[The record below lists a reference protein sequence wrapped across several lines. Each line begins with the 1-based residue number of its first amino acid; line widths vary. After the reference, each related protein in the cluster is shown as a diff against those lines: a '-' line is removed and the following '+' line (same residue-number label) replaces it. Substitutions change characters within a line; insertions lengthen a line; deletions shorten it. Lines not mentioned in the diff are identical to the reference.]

1 MAVLTDSFQTIW
13 SGTWGSGDPN
23 LAVTCQARQSGGSGT
38 SRTIVVRGG
47 FKVNKPTSASWWG
60 YPCSWQ
66 PYIYANGS
74 NYFGTT
80 TQFKGG
86 EGWSG
91 GQDYR
96 YFEQTITIDVGTSS
110 AADIR
115 IYIATADG
123 GYGWGGSASGA
134 CTVSATNT
142 RPTWPSGAVLNIT
155 SPAAY
160 NSYIPENTSTIQLSS
175 NMLANDDGGQGNLT
189 YKFYYSIGS
198 GWVFMGNGVVSGG
211 VALFTVGS
219 SLINSIK
226 ASSSYVTFYID
237 AADSGGMA
245 AGVQSPTVR
254 FNQLTG
260 ASLSST
266 GSIGYYATEFYV
278 TVSGASNNNGNTS
291 FNYYLSC
298 SGIPVYNAGA
308 ISNGTNTIYIN
319 DSGVSGKPYIK
330 KSEMLAYL
338 KEQGYRGN
346 LMLTVTTSNAYGSSA
361 TSGTLSKWADVRFNP
376 PAPTGLSVS
385 NSSTARKLV
394 LGSYYYIPD
403 SSNSITVTWNTIS
416 GLLPGISATYTLYYS
431 FGSGDVLIASD
442 IYSSSNTYTFS
453 CPKQTSQRT
462 LTIKIKT
469 VDSFGYESGVT
480 STNIAI
486 QYYNPPSLTFDGVVR
501 TQTQADVKYNLNSS
515 TSISAIKPT
524 IVSVSKGT
532 FTATNITVT
541 GLNDDSSGT
550 VNVVYGDN
558 SGLISNL
565 TTSFSYSKNLP
576 VFHIGA
582 NGIGVGG
589 VEATSFYALN
599 VKGSARVDG
608 RLDINNLCLGNSYD
622 SGNSA
627 YSWDLGTLIKT
638 NIPKTSNTMTEL
650 LITGNGYGTG
660 FPIDSKVQCYTYNQT
675 IINHACLNNGLELNV
690 YAMFLDDVLCFWLV
704 QPSQFI
710 TLRFVLKT
718 STGQM
723 SPLYT
728 LSNVVKPTTA
738 TNMTAIK
745 NVNSYSTSR
754 KPSPNEIGAM
764 YTVPGESNYPVM
776 VDSNGSASNW
786 MCTSSQGLIPYRS
799 GGSSSALGTS
809 GWRFSSIYGTVID
822 ASSNIICGGNNIA
835 GGSSNTNGVYVRFY
849 DGTQICWNRETY
861 ANNLDMTNNIVNNT
875 VYGGRSYGIT
885 FPAAFKSGTYPA
897 VTMGCES
904 SIFMCTNAYST
915 SNSNAILRFWSN
927 YPTNTTVVLE
937 YVAVG
942 RWY

>member
-13 SGTWGSGDPN
+13 STSWGSGDPN

-66 PYIYANGS
+66 PYIYAGGKNH
-74 NYFGTT
+74 FGTT

-86 EGWSG
+86 ESWYG

-142 RPTWPSGAVLNIT
+142 RPTWPSGAYLSID

-160 NSYIPENTSTIQLSS
+160 NSYIPENTSTIQLAS
-175 NMLANDDGGQGNLT
+175 NTLANDDGGQGNLT

-198 GWVFMGNGVVSGG
+198 GWVFMGDGVVSGG
-211 VALFTVGS
+211 QALYTVGS

-237 AADSGGMA
+237 AADSSGMA
-245 AGVQSPTVR
+245 AGIQSPTVR

-266 GSIGYYATEFYV
+266 GSIGYYATEFYI
-278 TVSGASNNNGNTS
+278 TVSGASNNNGNGS
-291 FNYYLSC
+291 FSYYLSC
-298 SGIPVYNAGA
+298 TGIPIYNAGA
-308 ISNGTNTIYIN
+308 ISGGTNTIYIN

-330 KSEMLAYL
+330 KSDMLAYL
-338 KEQGYRGN
+338 REQGYRAN
-346 LMLTVTTSNAYGSSA
+346 LLFTVTTSNAYGSSA
-361 TSGTLSKWADVRFNP
+361 TSGTLAKWADVRFNP

-385 NSSTARKLV
+385 NSSAARKLV

-403 SSNSITVTWNTIS
+403 SSSSITVTWNTIS

-431 FGSGDVLIASD
+431 FGSGDVLIASG
-442 IYSSSNTYTFS
+442 ISSSTSSYTFT

-462 LTIKIKT
+462 LTIKIKAI
-469 VDSFGYESGVT
+469 DSYSYESGIT
-480 STNIAI
+480 STNITVH
-486 QYYNPPSLTFDGVVR
+486 YYNPSSITFDPVVR

-515 TSISAIKPT
+515 TSITTIKPT
-524 IVSVSKGT
+524 VVSVSKGT
-532 FTATNITVT
+532 FTTTNITVT
-541 GLNDDSSGT
+541 GLDDNSTGT

-558 SGLISNL
+558 SGLSSNL
-565 TTSFSYSKNLP
+565 TASFSYSKNLP
-576 VFHIGA
+576 VFHIGI

-589 VEATSFYALN
+589 VEANSFHVLN
-599 VKGSARVDG
+599 VKGSGKIDG
-608 RLDINNLCLGNSYD
+608 RLDINNLCLGSSYD
-622 SGNSA
+622 SGDSA
-627 YSWDLGTLIKT
+627 YNWTNGVLVTT

-650 LITGNGYGTG
+650 LITGNSYGQG

-675 IINHACLNNGLELNV
+675 IINYSCLNNGMELTV
-690 YAMFLDDVLCFWLV
+690 FAMFLNDVLCFWLV
-704 QPSQFI
+704 QPSSWI
-710 TLRFVLKT
+710 TFRFVLKT
-718 STGQM
+718 SVGQM
-723 SPLYT
+723 KPLYT
-728 LSNVVKPTTA
+728 LSHTVKPTSA
-738 TNMTAIK
+738 TNMTTIT
-745 NVNSYSTSR
+745 NVNTYSTSR

-764 YTVPGESNYPVM
+764 YTVSGDGYPGM

-786 MCTSSQGLIPYRS
+786 LRTSTLGLLPYAPN
-799 GGSSSALGTS
+799 GSSSHLGTS
-809 GWRFSSIYGTVID
+809 SWPFNMIYGQGIVAQNYIQC
-822 ASSNIICGGNNIA
+822 AGNNIA
-835 GGSSNTNGVYVRFY
+835 GGSSNTNGTYVRFY

-861 ANNLDMTNNIVNNT
+861 DNNLDMTNNIVNNT